1 MKYIHQDGHKR
12 YCGLPPFRAPFS
24 EEDNALCREVFGE
37 TEETRPLENGDKEDT
52 GEEEDDAEDD
62 GDWESVDSLE
72 IEERGRCRSDVIFSF
87 FNDKSYKL
95 QRREALPFANFF

>member
-24 EEDNALCREVFGE
+24 EEDNALVREIF
-37 TEETRPLENGDKEDT
+37 
-52 GEEEDDAEDD
+52 GEEEEIPSLENNSKEDIGEDD
-62 GDWESVDSLE
+62 GSWESVDSLE
-72 IEERGRCRSDVIFSF
+72 MEARGQCKSDVIFSF